1 MPIQPSAAGTRLRKA
16 WQVRLSFDSRQ
27 VGAKGMSKVKRTAT
41 AQATLGRGTLAI
53 HAGQSPD
60 PSTGAIMT
68 PIYATSTYVQESPGK
83 HKGYEYSRT
92 QNPTRMAYERC
103 VAALE
108 GGVAGFA
115 FASGLAAAATVLDL
129 LDSGSHVIAMDD
141 LYGGSY
147 RLFERVRRRSA
158 GLDFSFID
166 LNDAQALKA
175 ALKPNTRM
183 IWAETPTNPM
193 LKLVDLNKV
202 AAFAKKHGLILVV
215 DNTFC
220 SPMLQRP
227 LELGA
232 DLVLHSATKYLNGHS
247 DMVGGVVVAGSDEL
261 AERMGFLQNS
271 VGAVSGPFDAF
282 LAMRGLKT
290 LHLRMK
296 AHCEGAMHLAKW
308 LEKHQAIER
317 VIYPGLKSHPQ
328 HALAKRQMDGFGGI
342 ISVEV
347 KGGLKKARAVLER
360 CELFA
365 LAESLGGV
373 ESLIE
378 HPAIMTHASVP
389 PANRKRLGISDGL
402 IRLSVG
408 VEDIED
414 LERELASA
422 LA

>member
-1 MPIQPSAAGTRLRKA
+1 MASKNKPGTRPH
-16 WQVRLSFDSRQ
+16 
-27 VGAKGMSKVKRTAT
+27 G
-41 AQATLGRGTLAI
+41 LGTRAI

-60 PSTGAIMT
+60 PSTGAIMV
-68 PIYATSTYVQESPGK
+68 PIYATSTYVQESPGV

-103 VAALE
+103 VADLE
-108 GGVAGFA
+108 GGRQGYA
-115 FASGLAAAATVLDL
+115 FGSGLAAAATVLDL

-141 LYGGSY
+141 LYGGTY

-166 LNDAQALKA
+166 LNDTAALKA

-193 LKLVDLNKV
+193 LKLVDLAKIG
-202 AAFAKKHGLILVV
+202 AFARKHGLILVV

-220 SPMLQRP
+220 SPILQRP
-227 LELGA
+227 LEHGA
-232 DLVLHSATKYLNGHS
+232 HLVLHSATKYLNGHS
-247 DMVGGVVVAGSDEL
+247 DMVGGIVVVREEGEIL
-261 AERMGFLQNS
+261 AQLKFLQNA
-271 VGAVSGPFDAF
+271 VGAISGPFDAF

-290 LHLRMK
+290 LHLRMR
-296 AHCEGAMHLAKW
+296 AHCEGALEIARW
-308 LEKHQAIER
+308 LERHKAIER
-317 VIYPGLKSHPQ
+317 VIHPGLKSHPQ
-328 HALAKRQMDGFGGI
+328 HALAKKQMDGYGGI

-347 KGGLKKARAVLER
+347 KGGLRKARRMLER
-360 CELFA
+360 CKLFA

-408 VEDIED
+408 VEDVRD
-414 LERELASA
+414 LVAELDQA

>member
-1 MPIQPSAAGTRLRKA
+1 MEPTRSAGCEKAMKTGAKHKQHGMGTR
-16 WQVRLSFDSRQ
+16 
-27 VGAKGMSKVKRTAT
+27 
-41 AQATLGRGTLAI
+41 AI
-53 HAGQSPD
+53 HAGQHPD
-60 PSTGAIMT
+60 PATGAIMT

-103 VAALE
+103 VADLE
-108 GGVAGFA
+108 GGTAGFA

-129 LDSGSHVIAMDD
+129 LDAGSHVIAMDD
-141 LYGGSY
+141 LYGGTS

-158 GLDFSFID
+158 GLDFSFVD
-166 LNDAQALKA
+166 LNDSAAMKA
-175 ALKPNTRM
+175 ALKPNTKM

-193 LKLVDLNKV
+193 LKLVDLAKV

-227 LELGA
+227 LEFGA

-247 DMVGGVVVAGSDEL
+247 DMVGGIVVAGSKAL
-261 AERMGFLQNS
+261 AEQMGFLQNS
-271 VGAVSGPFDAF
+271 VGAVAGPFDAF

-296 AHCEGAMHLAKW
+296 AHCESALELAKW
-308 LEKHQAIER
+308 LEKHPAIER

-328 HALAKRQMDGFGGI
+328 HALAKRQMDGYGGI
-342 ISVEV
+342 ISVEI
-347 KGGLKKARAVLER
+347 KGGLKKATRMLER

-389 PANRKRLGISDGL
+389 AANRKRLGISDAL
-402 IRLSVG
+402 VRLSVG
-408 VEDIED
+408 VEDVTD
-414 LERELASA
+414 LKAELELALS
-422 LA
+422 

>member
-1 MPIQPSAAGTRLRKA
+1 MTKKANAKHGLGTR
-16 WQVRLSFDSRQ
+16 
-27 VGAKGMSKVKRTAT
+27 
-41 AQATLGRGTLAI
+41 AI
-53 HAGQSPD
+53 HAGQHPD

-68 PIYATSTYVQESPGK
+68 PIYATSTYVQESPGR

-103 VAALE
+103 VTALE

-115 FASGLAAAATVLDL
+115 FASGLAAAATVLDI

-147 RLFERVRRRSA
+147 RLFEKVRRRSA

-166 LNDAQALKA
+166 LNDDAAMKA
-175 ALKPNTRM
+175 ALKPTTRM

-193 LKLVDLNKV
+193 LKLVDLAKV
-202 AAFAKKHGLILVV
+202 AAFARKHGLILVV

-220 SPMLQRP
+220 SPMIQRP
-227 LELGA
+227 LEFGA

-247 DMVGGVVVAGSDEL
+247 DMVGGIVVAGSKALSEQM
-261 AERMGFLQNS
+261 AFLQNS
-271 VGAVSGPFDAF
+271 VGAVAGPFDSF

-296 AHCEGAMHLAKW
+296 AHCAGAMELAPW
-308 LEKHQAIER
+308 LEKHPAVER

-328 HALAKRQMDGFGGI
+328 HKLAKRQMDGYGGI
-342 ISVEV
+342 ISMEV
-347 KGGLKKARAVLER
+347 KGGLKKARRMLER

-389 PANRKRLGISDGL
+389 AANRKRLGIRDGL
-402 IRLSVG
+402 VRLSVG
-408 VEDIED
+408 VEDISD
-414 LERELASA
+414 LRDELAAA
-422 LA
+422 LG

>member
-1 MPIQPSAAGTRLRKA
+1 MAISKSRSKTRALGLGTR
-16 WQVRLSFDSRQ
+16 
-27 VGAKGMSKVKRTAT
+27 
-41 AQATLGRGTLAI
+41 AI
-53 HAGQSPD
+53 HAGQHPD

-103 VAALE
+103 VAELE

-166 LNDAQALKA
+166 LNDTAALKA

-193 LKLVDLNKV
+193 LKLVDLTKV

-220 SPMLQRP
+220 SPMIQRP

-247 DMVGGVVVAGSDEL
+247 DMVGGVVVAGTREL
-261 AERMGFLQNS
+261 AEQMAFVQNS
-271 VGAVSGPFDAF
+271 VGAVAGPFDSF

-296 AHCEGAMHLAKW
+296 AHCEGAMQLAHW
-308 LEKHQAIER
+308 LEQHPAVER

-328 HALAKRQMDGFGGI
+328 HALARRQMNGFGGI
-342 ISVEV
+342 ISAEI
-347 KGGLKKARAVLER
+347 KGGLKKARRVLER

-389 PANRKRLGISDGL
+389 AANRKRLGISDGL

-408 VEDIED
+408 VEDIAD
-414 LERELASA
+414 LKGELAAA
-422 LA
+422 LK

>member
-1 MPIQPSAAGTRLRKA
+1 MKNKANHGLGTR
-16 WQVRLSFDSRQ
+16 
-27 VGAKGMSKVKRTAT
+27 
-41 AQATLGRGTLAI
+41 AI

-68 PIYATSTYVQESPGK
+68 PIYATSTYVQSSPGV

-103 VAALE
+103 VADLE
-108 GGVAGFA
+108 GGRAGFA

-141 LYGGSY
+141 LYGGTY

-158 GLDFSFID
+158 GLDFTFVD
-166 LNDAQALKA
+166 LNDAAALKA

-193 LKLVDLNKV
+193 LKLVDLAKV
-202 AAFAKKHGLILVV
+202 GAFARKHGLILVV

-220 SPMLQRP
+220 SPILQRP
-227 LELGA
+227 LEHGA
-232 DLVLHSATKYLNGHS
+232 HLVLHSATKYINGHS
-247 DMVGGVVVAGSDEL
+247 DMVGGIVVAGDNAEL
-261 AERMGFLQNS
+261 AEKMGFLQNS
-271 VGAVSGPFDAF
+271 VGAVAGPFDAF

-290 LHLRMK
+290 LHLRMR
-296 AHCEGAMHLAKW
+296 AHCTNALELAQW
-308 LEKHQAIER
+308 LEKHPAIER

-328 HALAKRQMDGFGGI
+328 HALARRQMHGTGGI
-342 ISVEV
+342 VTIVV
-347 KGGLKKARAVLER
+347 KGGLRRARRTLER
-360 CELFA
+360 CHLFA

-408 VEDIED
+408 VEDVVD
-414 LERELASA
+414 LRAELDAA
-422 LA
+422 LR